1 VLSAL
6 PHVLVDILVTQSTA
20 CSFLTTLCAH
30 FLIFI
35 EIQQAGN
42 LVLVFLNIVVTL
54 SFSTVPYVDWA
65 AHTGG
70 LLGGMLLSAVI
81 FSEYIKTPTTRLGVR
96 VVASAALVAYLV
108 ISFVVVAT
116 ILEPD
121 EDLLHVCKHFRNAL
135 NDQAIPC

>member
-1 VLSAL
+1 MIPLSPCLTQANPAVACFGSHRAAL
-6 PHVLVDILVTQSTA
+6 FFNFIQS
-20 CSFLTTLCAH
+20 
-30 FLIFI
+30 
-35 EIQQAGN
+35 QRAGN

-70 LLGGMLLSAVI
+70 LLGGMLLSALI
-81 FSEYIKTPTTRLGVR
+81 FSESIKTPTTRLGIR
-96 VVASAALVAYLV
+96 IFASFALVAYLV

-116 ILEPD
+116 VLEPD
-121 EDLLHVCKHFRNAL
+121 EDLLRVCKHFRNAL